1 MGNLGRVRGKLKLDE
16 NWSPQAF
23 LADFR
28 EAQRAALIDVKAF
41 AQEIVKDTVGTQ
53 YYSLATL
60 RKMHHPYSVTTPL
73 PPMPPGVINLQ
84 SGAFYRSLHWLN
96 PVSSGQGSA
105 TIQFYSSDEE
115 KSGWL
120 VGGNGRMMA
129 RPYDALL
136 RQRIYRG
143 ITRQL
148 DAAIRNHARV
158 KFVGA

>member
-1 MGNLGRVRGKLKLDE
+1 MGNLGGVRGKLRMDSS
-16 NWSPQAF
+16 WSPAAF
-23 LADFR
+23 LKDFR
-28 EAQRAALIDVKAF
+28 AAQNAALIDVKAF

-60 RKMHHPYSVTTPL
+60 RKMQHPYSVTTPM

-84 SGAFYRSLHWLN
+84 SGGFYRSLHWLD
-96 PVSSGQGSA
+96 PKPTGIGGA

-120 VGGNGRMMA
+120 IGGNGRMMA

-143 ITRQL
+143 ITRKL
-148 DAAIRNHARV
+148 DSAIRSHARV